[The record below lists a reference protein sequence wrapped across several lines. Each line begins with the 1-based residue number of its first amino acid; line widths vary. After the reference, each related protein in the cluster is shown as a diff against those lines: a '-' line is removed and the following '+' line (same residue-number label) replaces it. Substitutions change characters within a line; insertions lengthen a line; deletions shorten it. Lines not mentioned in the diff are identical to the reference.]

1 MPRRPISI
9 LVAFAALLALGAATA
24 VAVTAPILK
33 SSHNSK
39 LASTIVVNAKGL
51 TLYHLSTERPGAIA
65 CSGVCAKF
73 WIPVLATKGKRV
85 LGKGVIA
92 SKVGTIKRPDGKLQ
106 LTYNHYA
113 LYRYYLDKKP
123 GQAAGEGF
131 VTSTGR
137 WYAIATSGKLV
148 KPKAPPPQK
157 SPTTTTTTSTPGY

>member
-1 MPRRPISI
+1 MPRRS
-9 LVAFAALLALGAATA
+9 LFTLAAFSALLVLGAAA
-24 VAVTAPILK
+24 ALAVTAPILK
-33 SSHNSK
+33 SSHNK
-39 LASTIVVNAKGL
+39 TLKSTIVVDANGL
-51 TLYHLSTERPGAIA
+51 TLYHLSSEKPGTTG

-92 SKVGTIKRPDGKLQ
+92 SKVGTVRRPDGKLQ

-123 GQAAGEGF
+123 GQAIGEGF

-137 WYAIATSGKLV
+137 WYAIGTSGKLV
-148 KPKAPPPQK
+148 KPKAPPPQ
-157 SPTTTTTTSTPGY
+157 STTTDTTTTPGY